1 MRSIKTVCACFLA
14 LLIISGACLT
24 AFAVEPSVEAGIHY
38 KASGFY
44 DRLLEVELTGD
55 QRYDTVAVALSQL
68 GYHEGDCE
76 EDMDG
81 LNGKGK
87 KNFAEYTRVWG
98 KVDNQEGNGVSYGYA
113 WCAAFVSWCLR
124 QAQVPTTVALTEI
137 SCNRMTNWYIKRD
150 IFYSRDSGYTPI
162 LGDIIMFNE
171 DNVITH
177 VGLVLGVKDG
187 RVYTVEGN
195 GGEQVATHS
204 YSLTS
209 SYVHGYCVPQYTVKD
224 GMDYV
229 ALMEGALNP
238 VGKYLVTATKLAV
251 MSEADSSS
259 EKIASLSEG
268 DEVEVIAIDGNWSKK
283 GADWKEDAL
292 YATIRKHQPEAMI
305 INNTGLSALGQ
316 TGHPEL
322 DSVTFEQGR
331 PTPMNRKDM
340 PKYVAA
346 EMCYTMND
354 HWGIGKDDF
363 NYKSSRELIECLCDC
378 RRVGANLLLNVG
390 PTAQGAIDPMQSALL
405 GTMGRWNKLFGEAIY
420 EGKPYNSWGMGKNFI
435 LQGDGCLYLFCYS
448 LGRQGKAH
456 VTAGNTYYG
465 AYAFDNVK
473 DSVKNVRWMDNG
485 EELSFTQADDM
496 LTVKMTG
503 APYGSSFCVRV
514 AKAEI

>member
-268 DEVEVIAIDGNWSKK
+268 DEVEVIAIDGNWSKIKHGEGEAYVVNSGITYEKYMVYTIKYNLK
-283 GADWKEDAL
+283 GGKGTVSEQ
-292 YATIRKHQPEAMI
+292 RK
-305 INNTGLSALGQ
+305 LLGDTVKIGGKRPTK
-316 TGHPEL
+316 TGHTLLGWSLDKSATKVDYEHGAEYKADADVTLFAVWEPVELTVTYYNEDGSVFEEIACKYNDWLPKPETNPTKPDDGTYSYTFSGWNKEL
-322 DSVTFEQGR
+322 DDVVVRNLEYTATFTA
-331 PTPMNRKDM
+331 TPL
-340 PKYVAA
+340 P
-346 EMCYTMND
+346 
-354 HWGIGKDDF
+354 
-363 NYKSSRELIECLCDC
+363 
-378 RRVGANLLLNVG
+378 
-390 PTAQGAIDPMQSALL
+390 P
-405 GTMGRWNKLFGEAIY
+405 
-420 EGKPYNSWGMGKNFI
+420 
-435 LQGDGCLYLFCYS
+435 
-448 LGRQGKAH
+448 
-456 VTAGNTYYG
+456 
-465 AYAFDNVK
+465 
-473 DSVKNVRWMDNG
+473 
-485 EELSFTQADDM
+485 
-496 LTVKMTG
+496 
-503 APYGSSFCVRV
+503 
-514 AKAEI
+514 KAEEPEKGNKTWLAVTIGSVSVLIAAGIVTGVVKKKKKS